1 VPALYTSFKNAF
13 SGKYRVLLVFSPS
26 EVHPDYRQTKRETK
40 ENSAGIEERDMAVF
54 YLVDRDASIEEEQ
67 RRLRERYGIAEEQ
80 FAVILIGK
88 DGGEKL
94 RRLEHVPIETV
105 FALIDTMPMR
115 RREMQDREQ

>member
-1 VPALYTSFKNAF
+1 
-13 SGKYRVLLVFSPS
+13 
-26 EVHPDYRQTKRETK
+26 
-40 ENSAGIEERDMAVF
+40 MAVF
-54 YLVDRDASIEEEQ
+54 YLVDRDDSLEEEQ
-67 RRLRERYGIAEEQ
+67 RRLRERYGIAEGQ

-94 RRLEHVPIETV
+94 RRLEHVPIETI